1 MNLLLTALVAA
12 GLALGVIAAKG
23 KSPETGS
30 ETARPVLQTAVQ
42 GADERFVLRSADNL
56 SCEIARGEATSSG
69 VYALRA
75 DPECEGLLPGLSDV
89 RFWQEGSD
97 GSVVLGR
104 NLADQLI
111 SFAVADGI
119 AYESFRPTS
128 ALISLVAQ
136 D

>member
-111 SFAVADGI
+111 SFAVADGV

-128 ALISLVAQ
+128 ALISLAAQ